1 MILLF
6 FREVN
11 KKHHKII
18 NIALSKFLILYQIQF
33 SDCMKKIAFF
43 SFIFLFFNS
52 LAFSQTAT
60 SAVVLEN
67 QSLKQCIEYALAH
80 SYALSNAQIDI
91 QVAEAD
97 IARYRAD
104 GLPQISGSAGFQD
117 NFIVPKAFVPAQL
130 VNPNAPEGTFAA
142 VAFQPQYGGNAGI
155 NLQQLLFDAS
165 YLVALQAAKVGR
177 NVVIKQYQ
185 LSKNEVIANVMK
197 AYYTVLIN
205 EERMNLLNKNIDR
218 LDQLHKETKAMYEN
232 GLVEKID
239 VDRLAVNLNNLK
251 VEKQKLVRA
260 SELSSVLLKYQMGLN
275 LQDKL
280 STSEKL
286 KDIKYEIPTDLPQY
300 DYNKRIEF
308 NLLGL
313 QKEADILTIKNARMG
328 YFPKLNFGM
337 GFGANSG
344 SNKFADMVNFGE
356 RWFMNANYGLSLQ
369 VPIFDGFRKSALMQ
383 RGKLGLKKTENRI
396 KDFQR
401 TIDLQVGQ
409 AIIQL
414 TNGIETLEAQKQN
427 MELASEVY
435 RLAQIKYKEGVGSNL
450 EIVDAENAY
459 KTSETNYYMALYET
473 LIAKVD
479 LEVAKGTLLENF
491 GK

>member
-1 MILLF
+1 MKKRSFISLILLF
-6 FREVN
+6 F
-11 KKHHKII
+11 
-18 NIALSKFLILYQIQF
+18 SY
-33 SDCMKKIAFF
+33 
-43 SFIFLFFNS
+43 
-52 LAFSQTAT
+52 LAFSQSNT

-91 QVAEAD
+91 DMAEAD
-97 IARYRAD
+97 VARYRAD

-117 NFIVPKAFVPAQL
+117 NFVVPKAFVPAQL
-130 VNPNAPEGTFAA
+130 VNPQAPEGTFAA
-142 VAFQPQYGGNAGI
+142 VAFQPQYGANAGI
-155 NLQQLLFDAS
+155 NLQQLLFDGS
-165 YLVALQAAKVGR
+165 YLVALQAAQVGR
-177 NVVIKQYQ
+177 NVMSKQYQ
-185 LSKNEVIANVMK
+185 LSKNEVVANVMK

-260 SELSSVLLKYQMGLN
+260 SELSLVLLKYQMGLN
-275 LQDKL
+275 VQDKL
-280 STSEKL
+280 STAEKL
-286 KDIKYEIPTDLPQY
+286 KDVKYEIPTDLPQY

-313 QKEADILTIKNARMG
+313 QKEADVLMIKNVRMG
-328 YFPKLNFGM
+328 YFPKLNFSM
-337 GFGANSG
+337 GLA
-344 SNKFADMVNFGE
+344 SNTGTNQFSDVLKFGE
-356 RWFMNANYGLSLQ
+356 RWFPNANYGLSLQ
-369 VPIFDGFRKSALMQ
+369 VPIFDGLRKSAMMQ
-383 RGKLGLKKTENRI
+383 KGKLGLKRTENRI

-459 KTSETNYYMALYET
+459 KTSETNYYTALYET

-479 LEVAKGTLLENF
+479 LEVAKGTLLESF
-491 GK
+491 TK